1 MREVSFGWSP
11 EDGLSS
17 GWSDEVVSQQG
28 DILRMISCRWSLEGG
43 LKDGLEVDLLRVVSL
58 QDEHGLM
65 IERL

>member
-1 MREVSFGWSP
+1 M
-11 EDGLSS
+11 
-17 GWSDEVVSQQG
+17 VSQQG

-65 IERL
+65 IERF